1 MICSSMNRFLA
12 AGASAIGLTSGLDS
26 QYAYRITGIQW
37 DYIAGASIHDFCL
50 KGVRSFTGTG
60 SPFWHVCRYFKI
72 QPST

>member
-50 KGVRSFTGTG
+50 NRLLKYL
-60 SPFWHVCRYFKI
+60 PI
-72 QPST
+72 LSTKQRV